1 MKTNDVVVGAG
12 IGALLA
18 YMFDPDRGARR
29 RALLRDKLV
38 LTARKTRDGVDATA
52 RDLAHRTRGLI
63 AATRGRFVPEQV
75 DDATLTERV
84 RARLGRVSLHA
95 HALDVLAN
103 DGEII
108 LRGPILAEEMPTVLA
123 AINRVR
129 GVKCVV
135 NELEPHA
142 SAEGVPSL
150 QGRGRRAGPSI
161 DILQRH
167 WAPAT
172 RALVAV
178 AGVAAGVSAVAYAR
192 R

>member
-63 AATRGRFVPEQV
+63 AATRGRFVAEQI

-84 RARLGRVSLHA
+84 RARLG
-95 HALDVLAN
+95 
-103 DGEII
+103 
-108 LRGPILAEEMPTVLA
+108 RGPILAEEMPTVLA

>member
-1 MKTNDVVVGAG
+1 
-12 IGALLA
+12 
-18 YMFDPDRGARR
+18 MFDPDRGARR

-161 DILQRH
+161 EILQRH